1 MFFFCKIFVSLKL
14 NLIEQVKQFYLLT
27 ITLNL
32 STTSP
37 EPKQKKKRS
46 KRQTRI
52 KKNIVIFD
60 ELGRKKIL
68 ILIQEESAQEKGTR
82 KRLFCLFLVPNRGLR
97 RPTIPPKRKKSF
109 YCSRL
114 CLGFDSLL
122 LHEIEMR
129 NSRHLVSKKD
139 LGNKKRISKIDH
151 R

>member
-27 ITLNL
+27 ITINL

-60 ELGRKKIL
+60 ELGSKNIL
-68 ILIQEESAQEKGTR
+68 ILIQEESAQEK
-82 KRLFCLFLVPNRGLR
+82 
-97 RPTIPPKRKKSF
+97 
-109 YCSRL
+109 
-114 CLGFDSLL
+114 
-122 LHEIEMR
+122 
-129 NSRHLVSKKD
+129 SKKAFF
-139 LGNKKRISKIDH
+139 LCRIED
-151 R
+151 

>member
-1 MFFFCKIFVSLKL
+1 MEEFMFFFCKISVSLKL

-27 ITLNL
+27 ITRNL

-68 ILIQEESAQEKGTR
+68 ILIQEESAQEKAI
-82 KRLFCLFLVPNRGLR
+82 FAFFLCRVE
-97 RPTIPPKRKKSF
+97 
-109 YCSRL
+109 
-114 CLGFDSLL
+114 D
-122 LHEIEMR
+122 
-129 NSRHLVSKKD
+129 
-139 LGNKKRISKIDH
+139 
-151 R
+151 

>member
-27 ITLNL
+27 ITINL

-60 ELGRKKIL
+60 ELGRKNIL
-68 ILIQEESAQEKGTR
+68 ILIQEQEESAQEKG
-82 KRLFCLFLVPNRGLR
+82 KNAFSCA
-97 RPTIPPKRKKSF
+97 
-109 YCSRL
+109 
-114 CLGFDSLL
+114 
-122 LHEIEMR
+122 E
-129 NSRHLVSKKD
+129 
-139 LGNKKRISKIDH
+139 
-151 R
+151 